1 MAQTWSR
8 STSVSHAA
16 ASARRVLRVVG
27 GWRCALVADALGAAA
42 PFEQRW
48 SLESPSSSWSQL
60 ARSSAAVKVA
70 RHGADV
76 VAVNVSLA
84 RGGVGPPRAARR
96 RRLALR
102 SRRGCA
108 RRGRAVRAT
117 VVARVAVVVVV
128 AARAVERG
136 CAGGA
141 AWRRLDRVDV
151 SLARGGVGPPRAARR
166 RRLALRS
173 RRGCARRGRA
183 IRATVVARV
192 AVVVVVAARAVECGC
207 QGGAAMAQAW
217 SRSTSV
223 SQKTPAARRVL
234 RVVGGWRCALV
245 ADALGAAAPFEQRL
259 SLESPSSSW
268 SQLAR
273 SSAAVKVARPSRRRG
288 RGRR

>member
-8 STSVSHAA
+8 STSVSHEA

-128 AARAVERG
+128 AARAVE
-136 CAGGA
+136 
-141 AWRRLDRVDV
+141 
-151 SLARGGVGPPRAARR
+151 
-166 RRLALRS
+166 
-173 RRGCARRGRA
+173 
-183 IRATVVARV
+183 
-192 AVVVVVAARAVECGC
+192 CGC
-207 QGGAAMAQAW
+207 EGGAAMAQAW
-217 SRSTSV
+217 SRSTLV
-223 SQKTPAARRVL
+223 SHKTPAARRVL

-245 ADALGAAAPFEQRL
+245 ADALGAAAPFEQR
-259 SLESPSSSW
+259 SSPESPSSSW

-273 SSAAVKVARPSRRRG
+273 SSAAVKVARPWRRRG
-288 RGRR
+288 RGRRQSRTRRRRPAACCASSAAGAALSSRMRSARPRRSSNGRRSSRRRRRGRSSRGRVRL